1 MEFGQHNR
9 SFIHHQVAQDT
20 ADRGNASAHRN
31 QRDSYLHYCIN
42 SVAMDIH
49 RGFTL
54 VELMITLA
62 LAAILMS
69 IGIPSFQS
77 YMELNRLA
85 AQSNQMVQSLNLARS
100 EAGKRGGNIA
110 VAPIVAGNWAQG
122 WQVWVDTNTN
132 NAVDAGEEI
141 LLTVAAI
148 TGGSTLVSTRANY
161 RYQRSGNVVAAG
173 SFTLTA
179 SSGGVRT
186 ISIIATGRVSVT
198 KS

>member
-1 MEFGQHNR
+1 
-9 SFIHHQVAQDT
+9 
-20 ADRGNASAHRN
+20 
-31 QRDSYLHYCIN
+31 
-42 SVAMDIH
+42 MDIH

-100 EAGKRGGNIA
+100 EAGKRGGNVT
-110 VAPIVAGNWAQG
+110 VAPIVAGNWVQG
-122 WQVWVDTNTN
+122 WQVWVDTDADG
-132 NAVDAGEEI
+132 AVDAGEQI
-141 LLTVAAI
+141 LLTVAAL
-148 TGGSTLVSTRANY
+148 TGSSTLVSSIANY
-161 RYQRSGNVVAAG
+161 RYQGSGRVAASG
-173 SFTLTA
+173 FLTLTA
-179 SSGGVRT
+179 SSGGKRT
-186 ISIIATGRVSVT
+186 ISISPTGRVSVA

>member
-20 ADRGNASAHRN
+20 ADRGNASTRRN
-31 QRDSYLHYCIN
+31 QRDSCLYYCID
-42 SVAMDIH
+42 SIAMNIH

-132 NAVDAGEEI
+132 NAVDAGEQI
-141 LLTVAAI
+141 LLTVAAL
-148 TGGSTLVSTRANY
+148 TGGSTLVSSRANY
-161 RYQRSGNVVAAG
+161 RYQRSGSVAANG
-173 SFTLTA
+173 SLILTA

-186 ISIIATGRVSVT
+186 ISISLTGRVSVS